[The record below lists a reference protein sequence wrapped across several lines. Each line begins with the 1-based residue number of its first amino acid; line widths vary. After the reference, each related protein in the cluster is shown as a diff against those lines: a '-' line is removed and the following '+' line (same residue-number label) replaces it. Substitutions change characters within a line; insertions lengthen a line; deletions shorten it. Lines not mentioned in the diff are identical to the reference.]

1 MTSDVFAESSMAIKD
16 VLLTLTSYPDP
27 TPVSVIDRAV
37 SFASALDAHIA
48 AISCEVHI
56 QIPGSFVSFGAAGA
70 IAAHEGHRSHDS
82 AQDLLATFEAAAQK
96 AGLLH
101 EMIHEKSL
109 SYRVPERLVEYARLR
124 DLTIVSV
131 PDSYDQWYA
140 EAIIFGSGRPTLV
153 VPETPPS
160 GPFELNTVVVAWDFS
175 RSAARAVA
183 DAIAVLEKARTVR
196 IVTVTNEKVI
206 GTGHSSEELAKNL
219 SRHGIDV
226 IIDLVDAA
234 GRSIGEVLNR
244 EVAACKADLLVMGA
258 YGHSRFREF
267 ILGGATK
274 SMLSKPLLPILF
286 SH

>member
-1 MTSDVFAESSMAIKD
+1 MAIKD
-16 VLLTLTSYPDP
+16 ILLTLTSYPDS
-27 TPVSVIDRAV
+27 TPISVVDRAV

-48 AISCEVHI
+48 AIACDVHV
-56 QIPGSFVSFGAAGA
+56 QIPGSFLSFGTAGA
-70 IAAHEGHRSHDS
+70 IAAREAHRSHDR
-82 AQDLLATFEAAAQK
+82 AQDLLAAFEAAAQK

-101 EMIHEKSL
+101 EIIHEKSV

-131 PDSYDQWYA
+131 PASYDQWYA

-153 VPETPPS
+153 VPETPPR
-160 GPFELNTVVVAWDFS
+160 GPFALNTVVVAWDFS

-183 DAIAVLEKARTVR
+183 DAIPILEKAKSVR

-206 GTGHSSEELAKNL
+206 DIGHSSDELAKNL

-226 IIDLVDAA
+226 IADQVDAA
-234 GRSIGEVLNR
+234 GRSIGESLTR
-244 EVAACKADLLVMGA
+244 EIASHNADLLVMGA
-258 YGHSRFREF
+258 YGHSRLREF
-267 ILGGATK
+267 ILGGATQ
-274 SMLSKPLLPILF
+274 SMLSTPLLPILF